1 MKKFVSLLI
10 ILVVVGIG
18 GVVGLHWH
26 ARSQRVQTTDNAQIE
41 GNVVTLSAEV
51 SGTLKKLLVGDNQRV
66 KKGQLLAE
74 IDSTEYSH
82 KVEQAERAL
91 NALQARERAAR
102 EQVYLTRSTGEAG
115 IVQGQSGVESALA
128 AVATAQSNVQA
139 SRDKASEAER
149 QIAVQQAAVERS
161 LTEISVARDEV
172 KRLQSDVTR
181 YRTLFGKEEVSKQQ
195 LEQVETSYRQSR
207 ARLAAAQRVWQGAT
221 AQVAQV
227 RAGAAATREGVSV
240 SQSQVRETQKRVEEA
255 RARLKNALTAP
266 RQVAVAEA
274 QVKVLQAEVKQ
285 AKVAVDLARTDLQR
299 TKVYAPV
306 DGTVSKK
313 AVLPGGYVNT
323 GSPILALVQD
333 GVWVVAN
340 FKETQMTRI
349 RPGLNVDVEVDS
361 YPGKSFK
368 GRVDSIQPGTG
379 ARFSLL
385 PPENAAGSFVK
396 VVQRIPVKI
405 VLDDPNQFT
414 DSPLRPGMSVEAT
427 VTL

>member
-1 MKKFVSLLI
+1 MSLILASQSAVRASLL
-10 ILVVVGIG
+10 
-18 GVVGLHWH
+18 
-26 ARSQRVQTTDNAQIE
+26 
-41 GNVVTLSAEV
+41 
-51 SGTLKKLLVGDNQRV
+51 
-66 KKGQLLAE
+66 
-74 IDSTEYSH
+74 
-82 KVEQAERAL
+82 
-91 NALQARERAAR
+91 RAAGLTFETASPGVDEDAVKAAHPGAPPR
-102 EQVYLTRSTGEAG
+102 EIAAILADKK
-115 IVQGQSGVESALA
+115 ALA
-128 AVATAQSNVQA
+128 IAAYGRTDALVIGADQTLEYDGRLFDKAQS
-139 SRDKASEAER
+139 
-149 QIAVQQAAVERS
+149 I
-161 LTEISVARDEV
+161 
-172 KRLQSDVTR
+172 
-181 YRTLFGKEEVSKQQ
+181 
-195 LEQVETSYRQSR
+195 
-207 ARLAAAQRVWQGAT
+207 
-221 AQVAQV
+221 
-227 RAGAAATREGVSV
+227 
-240 SQSQVRETQKRVEEA
+240 EEA

-266 RQVAVAEA
+266 RQVAVAEE

-349 RPGLNVDVEVDS
+349 RPGLNVVVEVDS
-361 YPGKSFK
+361 YPGKIFK